1 MMPHFFRRSFVSGS
15 SGAAGVLIAGFVL
28 YHNVWPVPPPPYR
41 YFPYLVLGWLAA
53 GLVITAVIPGFSMKV
68 GTGLERVAG
77 AEAGAAKLVPA
88 HGP

>member
-1 MMPHFFRRSFVSGS
+1 MAS
-15 SGAAGVLIAGFVL
+15 
-28 YHNVWPVPPPPYR
+28 YR

-53 GLVITAVIPGFSMKV
+53 GLVITAVIPGFSTKV